1 MADFDM
7 DENDEAV
14 LAEEIMDG
22 RKCANTKIQYGRK
35 VDHFKKWVREV
46 HPECLDVDT
55 TVNLQSI
62 EKGHLKHF
70 FGHICKKKKPCGD
83 YIAPVVYQTF
93 QYVSGYKSALKD
105 FFSNN
110 NVKIPNDAEKMMEQ
124 FFKGYNRKIAQ
135 MKQD

>member
-70 FGHICKKKKPCGD
+70 LGHICKKKRPFHVHFVWG
-83 YIAPVVYQTF
+83 YETF
-93 QYVSGYKSALKD
+93 SFVEA
-105 FFSNN
+105 
-110 NVKIPNDAEKMMEQ
+110 V
-124 FFKGYNRKIAQ
+124 
-135 MKQD
+135 

>member
-46 HPECLDVDT
+46 HPESLMSIP
-55 TVNLQSI
+55 QSI
-62 EKGHLKHF
+62 FNQLRRGILSTSW
-70 FGHICKKKKPCGD
+70 D
-83 YIAPVVYQTF
+83 TF
-93 QYVSGYKSALKD
+93 VRRR
-105 FFSNN
+105 NPPE
-110 NVKIPNDAEKMMEQ
+110 IT
-124 FFKGYNRKIAQ
+124 
-135 MKQD
+135 